1 MLLKLSKCVKGY
13 WKETILAPT
22 TVAIEVVMEVLIP
35 YLMATLI
42 DQGIEVGNMNVILRT
57 GLFMLLCCCFSMAG
71 GAFAGIFAAKASAG
85 FAKNMRRSLFHSV
98 QNFSFTNIDKF
109 STSSLV
115 TRLTT
120 DVSFVQNA
128 FQMLI
133 RIAVRSPLMMVFSLI
148 MAFRVNA
155 RLALVFLCTI
165 PVLGIGLFIIAKNA
179 MPTFTKVFSTY
190 DEMNNVVDENLAG
203 IRVVK
208 AFVREDHEKSK
219 FRAVSEKLYRLYV
232 RAEHILAFNNPLM
245 SFCMYTC
252 TLLVSWFG
260 ARLIVMSG
268 GTTLS
273 TGGLT
278 SLFSYTSQMLM
289 SLMSLSMIF
298 VMLTISKTSADRI
311 VEVLDETSDIAS
323 PETNAVTEVADGSIQ
338 FKNVSF
344 YYYGNQDHLSLKNIN
359 LGIKSGETIGI
370 LGGTGSSKSTLVQM
384 IPRLYDVTDGQL
396 LVGGVDVKEY
406 NLEVLRNQV
415 AMVLQKNTLFSGSIK
430 ENLRWGNPDATDAE
444 LEEACRM
451 ADAHEFVSS
460 FPDGYDTH
468 IEQGGTNVSGGQKQR
483 LCIARAL
490 LKKPRILILDDS
502 TSAVDTATDA
512 RIRESFRQYIPETT
526 KLIIA
531 QRISSV
537 QDADRIVVMDNG
549 TIADVGTHD
558 ELLSR
563 CHIYQEV
570 YYSQLKG
577 GADNE

>member
-1 MLLKLSKCVKGY
+1 MFRKLAKSVKGY
-13 WKETILAPT
+13 WKETLLAPT

-42 DQGIEVGNMNVILRT
+42 DKGIEVGNMNVIVRM
-57 GLFMLLCCCFSMAG
+57 GLIMLLCCAISMAG

-85 FAKNMRRSLFHSV
+85 FAKNMRRRLFHAV
-98 QNFSFTNIDKF
+98 QGFSFTNIDKF

-120 DVSFVQNA
+120 DVSFVQNS

-133 RIAVRSPLMMVFSLI
+133 RIAVRSPLMMIFSLI
-148 MAFRVNA
+148 MASRVSPK
-155 RLALVFLCTI
+155 LSLIFLSVV
-165 PVLGIGLFIIAKNA
+165 PVLGLGLFIIAKNA
-179 MPTFTKVFSTY
+179 MPTFSKVFKTY
-190 DEMNNVVDENLAG
+190 DEMNNVVDENLSG

-208 AFVREDHEKSK
+208 AFVRGDHENHK
-219 FRAVSEKLYRLYV
+219 FRSVSEKLYNLYV
-232 RAEHILAFNNPLM
+232 KAEHILAFNSPLM
-245 SFCMYTC
+245 SLCMYTC

-298 VMLTISKTSADRI
+298 VMLTISKTSAQRI
-311 VEVLDETSDIAS
+311 VEVLDETSDIVS
-323 PETNAVTEVADGSIQ
+323 PKNAVTEVKDGSIQ
-338 FKNVSF
+338 FKNVNFS
-344 YYYGNQDHLSLKNIN
+344 YSGSTNLLHLKGVDLD
-359 LGIKSGETIGI
+359 IKSGETIGI
-370 LGGTGSSKSTLVQM
+370 IGSTGSGKSTLVQI
-384 IPRLYDVTDGQL
+384 IPRLYDATEGQV

-406 NLEVLRNQV
+406 DLDTLRNQV
-415 AMVLQKNTLFSGSIK
+415 AMVLQKNTLFSGTIK
-430 ENLRWGNPDATDAE
+430 DNLRWGDPNATDE
-444 LEEACRM
+444 EIEEACRL
-451 ADAHEFVSS
+451 ANAHEFVCAR
-460 FPDGYDTH
+460 PEGYDTY

-490 LKKPRILILDDS
+490 LKRPKILILDDS

-512 RIRESFRQYIPETT
+512 KIRQSFRDYIPDTT

-537 QDADRIVVMDNG
+537 QDADRIIVLDGGAIVD
-549 TIADVGTHD
+549 IGTHQ
-558 ELLSR
+558 ELLDR

>member
-1 MLLKLSKCVKGY
+1 MFRKLAKSVKGY

-42 DQGIEVGNMNVILRT
+42 DKGIEVGNMNVIVRM
-57 GLFMLLCCCFSMAG
+57 GLIMLLCCAISMAG

-85 FAKNMRRSLFHSV
+85 FAKNMRRRLFHAV
-98 QNFSFTNIDKF
+98 QGFSFTNIDKF

-120 DVSFVQNA
+120 DVSFVQNS

-133 RIAVRSPLMMVFSLI
+133 RIAVRSPLMMIFSLI
-148 MAFRVNA
+148 MAYRVSPK
-155 RLALVFLCTI
+155 LSLIFLSVI

-179 MPTFTKVFSTY
+179 MPTFSKVFKTY
-190 DEMNNVVDENLAG
+190 DEMNNVVDENLSG

-208 AFVREDHEKSK
+208 AFVREDHENHK
-219 FRAVSEKLYRLYV
+219 FRSVSEKLYNLYV
-232 RAEHILAFNNPLM
+232 KAEHILAFNSPLM
-245 SFCMYTC
+245 SLCMYTC

-298 VMLTISKTSADRI
+298 VMLTISKTSAQRI
-311 VEVLDETSDIAS
+311 VEVLDETSDIIS
-323 PETNAVTEVADGSIQ
+323 PDNAITEVADGSIQ
-338 FKNVSF
+338 FKDVNFSYSGSTNLLHLKGVS
-344 YYYGNQDHLSLKNIN
+344 LNIQ
-359 LGIKSGETIGI
+359 SGETIGI
-370 LGGTGSSKSTLVQM
+370 IGSTGSAKSTLVQM
-384 IPRLYDVTDGQL
+384 IPRLYDATEGQV
-396 LVGGVDVKEY
+396 LVGGVDVKDY
-406 NLEVLRNQV
+406 DLDILRSQV
-415 AMVLQKNTLFSGSIK
+415 AMVLQKNTLFSGTIK
-430 ENLRWGNPDATDAE
+430 ENLRWGDPNATDE
-444 LEEACRM
+444 QLEEACRL
-451 ADAHEFVSS
+451 ANAHEFISS
-460 FPDGYDTH
+460 FPDGYDTY

-490 LKKPRILILDDS
+490 LKHPKILILDDS

-512 RIRESFRQYIPETT
+512 KIRQSFRDYIPDTT

-537 QDADRIVVMDNG
+537 QDADRILVMDAG
-549 TIADVGTHD
+549 TIVDIGTHQ
-558 ELLSR
+558 ELLDR
-563 CHIYQEV
+563 CNIYQEV

-577 GADNE
+577 GSDNE

>member
-1 MLLKLSKCVKGY
+1 MFRKLAKSVKGY
-13 WKETILAPT
+13 WKETLLAPT

-42 DQGIEVGNMNVILRT
+42 DKGIEVGNMNVIVRM
-57 GLFMLLCCCFSMAG
+57 GLIMLLCCAISMAG

-85 FAKNMRRSLFHSV
+85 FAKNMRRRLFHAV
-98 QNFSFTNIDKF
+98 QGFSFTNIDKF

-120 DVSFVQNA
+120 DVSFVQNS

-133 RIAVRSPLMMVFSLI
+133 RIAVRSPLMMIFSLI
-148 MAFRVNA
+148 MASRVSPK
-155 RLALVFLCTI
+155 LSLIFLSVV
-165 PVLGIGLFIIAKNA
+165 PVLGLGLFIIAKNA
-179 MPTFTKVFSTY
+179 MPTFSKVFKTY
-190 DEMNNVVDENLAG
+190 DEMNNVVDENLSG

-208 AFVREDHEKSK
+208 AFVRGDHENHK
-219 FRAVSEKLYRLYV
+219 FRSVSEKLYNLYV
-232 RAEHILAFNNPLM
+232 KAEHILAFNSPLM
-245 SFCMYTC
+245 SLCMYTC

-298 VMLTISKTSADRI
+298 VMLTISKTSAQRI
-311 VEVLDETSDIAS
+311 VEVLDETSDIVS
-323 PETNAVTEVADGSIQ
+323 PENAVTEVKDGSIQ
-338 FKNVSF
+338 FKNVNFS
-344 YYYGNQDHLSLKNIN
+344 YSGSTNLLHLKGVDLD
-359 LGIKSGETIGI
+359 IKSGETIGI
-370 LGGTGSSKSTLVQM
+370 IGSTGSGKSTLVQM
-384 IPRLYDVTDGQL
+384 IPRLYDATEGQV

-406 NLEVLRNQV
+406 DLDTLRNQV
-415 AMVLQKNTLFSGSIK
+415 AMVLQKNTLFSGTIK
-430 ENLRWGNPDATDAE
+430 DNLRWGDPNATDDE
-444 LEEACRM
+444 IEEACRL
-451 ADAHEFVSS
+451 ANAHEFVCAR
-460 FPDGYDTH
+460 PEGYDTY

-490 LKKPRILILDDS
+490 LKRPKILILDDS

-512 RIRESFRQYIPETT
+512 KIRQSFRDYIPDTT

-537 QDADRIVVMDNG
+537 QDADRIIVLDGGAIVD
-549 TIADVGTHD
+549 IGTHQ
-558 ELLSR
+558 ELLDR

>member
-1 MLLKLSKCVKGY
+1 MIRKLAKSVKGY
-13 WKETILAPT
+13 WKETLLAPT

-42 DQGIEVGNMNVILRT
+42 DDGIEVGNMNVIVRM
-57 GLFMLLCCCFSMAG
+57 GLFMLLCCAISMAG

-85 FAKNMRRSLFHSV
+85 FAKNMRRRLFHAV
-98 QNFSFTNIDKF
+98 QGFSFTNIDKF

-120 DVSFVQNA
+120 DVSFVQNS
-128 FQMLI
+128 FQMII

-148 MAFRVNA
+148 MAYRVSSK
-155 RLALVFLCTI
+155 LSLIFLSVI

-179 MPTFTKVFSTY
+179 MPTFSKVFKTY
-190 DEMNNVVDENLAG
+190 DEMNNVVDENLSG

-208 AFVREDHEKSK
+208 AFVREDHENHK
-219 FRAVSEKLYRLYV
+219 FRSVSEKLYNLYV
-232 RAEHILAFNNPLM
+232 KAEHILAFNSPLM
-245 SFCMYTC
+245 SLCMYTC

-298 VMLTISKTSADRI
+298 VMLTISKTSAQRI
-311 VEVLDETSDIAS
+311 VEVLDETSDIIS
-323 PETNAVTEVADGSIQ
+323 PDNAITEVADGSIQ
-338 FKNVSF
+338 FKDVNFSYSGSTNLLHLKGVS
-344 YYYGNQDHLSLKNIN
+344 LNIQ
-359 LGIKSGETIGI
+359 SGETIGI
-370 LGGTGSSKSTLVQM
+370 IGSTGSAKSTLVQM
-384 IPRLYDVTDGQL
+384 IPRLYDATEGQV
-396 LVGGVDVKEY
+396 LVGGVDVKDY
-406 NLEVLRNQV
+406 DLDILRNQV
-415 AMVLQKNTLFSGSIK
+415 AMVLQKNTLFSGTIK
-430 ENLRWGNPDATDAE
+430 ENLRWGDPNATDE
-444 LEEACRM
+444 QLEEACRL
-451 ADAHEFVSS
+451 ANAHEFISS
-460 FPDGYDTH
+460 FPDGYDTY

-490 LKKPRILILDDS
+490 LKRPKILILDDS

-512 RIRESFRQYIPETT
+512 KIRQSFRDYIPDTT

-537 QDADRIVVMDNG
+537 QDADRILVMDAG
-549 TIADVGTHD
+549 TIVDIGTHQ
-558 ELLSR
+558 ELLDR
-563 CHIYQEV
+563 CNIYQEV

-577 GADNE
+577 GSDNE